1 MPLGIRVPVS
11 LWQRSSSLWG
21 AGCLGTQA
29 CALGTYSGFGLARDL
44 LYCLAMRDTL
54 CRCLA
59 IVGAILAA
67 CFILHVLRF
76 VTISAETRGV
86 CAGVVGCLVGGH
98 LLGVMGSG
106 RASARRRKR

>member
-1 MPLGIRVPVS
+1 
-11 LWQRSSSLWG
+11 
-21 AGCLGTQA
+21 
-29 CALGTYSGFGLARDL
+29 
-44 LYCLAMRDTL
+44 
-54 CRCLA
+54 
-59 IVGAILAA
+59 
-67 CFILHVLRF
+67 